1 MMIFDWIVQTF
12 RELSLLARIFLLGW
26 LLEMI
31 LVPILRWRWGDHAM
45 RAGLV
50 GGVVLQG
57 LTVILILS
65 DVWTWGRTL
74 KTIVIVAVLTWTME
88 FVGSHT
94 GLPFGRYHYTDR
106 LQPQLGDVPLVI
118 PLAWLMMLP
127 PAWATA
133 DLIVGTGMGWFAFIS
148 GLAFTAW
155 DLFLDPQMVRWN
167 FWQWEEKNRSTP
179 QIEQGLG
186 PKAKTSVRERSR
198 AWRRTKRGYFG
209 IPWSNFVGWWLTAW
223 GLTALI
229 GPTELPTAPL
239 FLMYGLTWFLETFG
253 QFVFWHWPGTATG
266 GLVGMGVFV
275 IAAWLR
281 GIA

>member
-1 MMIFDWIVQTF
+1 MMILDWIVQTF
-12 RELSLLARIFLLGW
+12 RALSLLARIFLLGW
-26 LLEMI
+26 LVEMI
-31 LVPILRWRWGDHAM
+31 LVPILRWRWGERAM

-50 GGVVLQG
+50 VGVVMQG
-57 LTVILILS
+57 ITVILILS

-74 KTIVIVAVLTWTME
+74 SVVLMVAVLTWIME
-88 FVGSHT
+88 FIGSHT

-106 LQPQLGDVPLVI
+106 LQPQLGNVPLII

-133 DLIVGTGMGWFAFIS
+133 DLIVGTGVGWFAFIS

-167 FWQWEEKNRSTP
+167 FWQWTGYRSETSP
-179 QIEQGLG
+179 NKGEGL
-186 PKAKTSVRERSR
+186 
-198 AWRRTKRGYFG
+198 RRRGEGTRGYFG

-229 GPTELPTAPL
+229 GPTGLPAAPL
-239 FLMYGLTWFLETFG
+239 FLIYVLTWFLETFG

-275 IAAWLR
+275 IGAWLR